1 MTIKSTCCFILF
13 LLFSVG
19 IWAQQ
24 ATVKGIILNESNQPI
39 EGVNISFP
47 GGGAESDKTGFYLI
61 QIPAETNIT
70 VQFTHIAYKPITL
83 TFRLKN
89 NESFEYNPV
98 MRINVEQMSEVVVTG
113 QNREQIPGVVSIA
126 PNIIRRIP
134 GANAGVENILK
145 TLPGVNS
152 NNELSTQFSV
162 RGGSFDENL
171 IYVNEVEI
179 YRPFLIRS
187 GQQEGL
193 SFVNSDLADNVYF
206 SAGGFQSK
214 YGDKMS
220 SVLDVTY
227 RTPTK
232 FRAGADL
239 SFLGASLFAEG
250 VTKDQKFTAMGGFRF
265 RDNSLLVDSQD
276 TESNFTPR
284 FFDVQSQFTYLLNR
298 KIQFEFLGM
307 VSINDYDFA
316 PTRRQTN
323 FGTVSDPRALVVLF
337 EGKEEDRYET
347 QFGAFKTTYRV
358 NDNLSLKFIA
368 SAYHAIEEEFFDIE
382 ASFLIGEVNTDIGSP
397 NLGEVELATGV
408 GSQLTHARNELDALI
423 VNLEHKGT
431 YLKDAHQF
439 EWGLKYTVEDI
450 RDRLDEFEVID
461 SAGFLVRPFR
471 PEFSNNQPETPF
483 TAPLE
488 AFQRVK
494 ADNDTQIDR
503 ISGFAQWSK
512 RGFWGDSEVFYNAG
526 VRFHYWNVSGR
537 GLESN
542 SDMVFSPRGQF
553 SVKPNWIADMVFRLS
568 GGLYHQPPFYR
579 ELRNLQGE
587 VQPEVEAQQSLTL
600 VLGHD
605 YSFVMWDRPFKL
617 TTEAYYKD
625 MTDVNAFTVENV
637 RTRFRADNNTEA
649 YAVGLDMRLN
659 GEFVPGTESWF
670 SMGLM
675 KTEEDTNNQGDIA
688 RPTDQR
694 FKVAALFQDYVPN
707 LPDFKMYLNM
717 VYSTGLP
724 TGSPPGADPR
734 NFQNRLRDYKRA
746 DIGVSYVLTDPTKAF
761 PKGHWLHPFEELSL
775 GAELFNMF
783 DVKNAITS
791 TFVRD
796 TSSDRF
802 IGIPN
807 FQTERVLSLRLVARF

>member
-1 MTIKSTCCFILF
+1 MAVKTK
-13 LLFSVG
+13 LLLSLMLLMPMVVL
-19 IWAQQ
+19 AQQ
-24 ATVKGIILNESNQPI
+24 AVLKGIVLNEQNQPI
-39 EGVNISFP
+39 ENVNISYE
-47 GGGAESDKTGFYLI
+47 GGGTQTDATGFYLLNL
-61 QIPAETNIT
+61 PAGRQIT
-70 VQFTHIAYKPITL
+70 VTFTHIGHKPVTV
-83 TFRLKN
+83 TFLLEN
-89 NESFEYNPV
+89 NQSFEYNPV
-98 MRINVEQMSEVVVTG
+98 MRVNIEQIGEVVVTA
-113 QNREQIPGVVSIA
+113 QNRENVPGVVSIA
-126 PNIIRRIP
+126 PSIVRRIP

-152 NNELSTQFSV
+152 NSDLSTQFSV

-171 IYVNEVEI
+171 VYVNEVEI
-179 YRPFLIRS
+179 QRPFLIRS

-193 SFVNSDLADNVYF
+193 SFVNSDLTDNIYF
-206 SAGGFQSK
+206 SAGGFQAK

-227 RTPTK
+227 RIPTR

-250 VTKDQKFTAMGGFRF
+250 VTKNQKFTALGGFRF

-284 FFDVQSQFTYLLNR
+284 FIDFQTQLTYVLNR
-298 KIQFEFLGM
+298 KWQFDFLGM
-307 VSINDYDFA
+307 VSENDYDFA
-316 PTRRQTN
+316 PKRRQTN
-323 FGTVSDPRALVVLF
+323 FGTITDPRALVVLF
-337 EGKEEDRYET
+337 NGKEEDNYQT
-347 QFGAFKTTYRV
+347 QFGALKTTFKV
-358 NDNLSLKFIA
+358 NDRLTLKFIA

-431 YLKDAHQF
+431 YLAGENQF
-439 EWGLKYTVEDI
+439 DWGVKYTSEDI

-461 SAGFLVRPFR
+461 SAGFFVRPFN
-471 PEFSNNQPETPF
+471 PDFANNQPETPF
-483 TAPLE
+483 TAPLVP
-488 AFQRVK
+488 FQRVK

-503 ISGFAQWSK
+503 FSGFAQWSK
-512 RGFWGDSEVFYNAG
+512 RGFLGDAEVFYNAG
-526 VRFHYWNVSGR
+526 LRFHYWNVSGR

-542 SDMVFSPRGQF
+542 SDMVLSPRGQI

-579 ELRNLQGE
+579 ELRDLSGQ
-587 VQPEVEAQQSLTL
+587 VRPEVEAQQSLTF

-605 YSFVMWDRPFKL
+605 YSFLMWGRPFKL
-617 TTEAYYKD
+617 TTEAYYKN
-625 MTDVNAFTVENV
+625 MTDVNAFTIENV
-637 RTRFRADNNTEA
+637 RTRFRANNNTDA
-649 YAVGLDMRLN
+649 YAYGLDLRLN
-659 GEFVPGTESWF
+659 GEFVPGTESWL
-670 SMGLM
+670 SVGLL
-675 KTEEDTNNQGDIA
+675 KTEEETDNLGSIA

-694 FKVAALFQDYVPN
+694 FSFAALFQDYVPR
-707 LPDFKMYLNM
+707 LPDFKLYLNL
-717 VYSTGLP
+717 VYNTGLP

-746 DIGVSYVLTDPTKAF
+746 DIGIAYVLTDPTKSF
-761 PKGHWLHPFEELSL
+761 SQGHWLSVFEELSL

-783 DVKNAITS
+783 DVRNAITS

-796 TSSDRF
+796 TSSSRF

-807 FQTERVLSLRLVARF
+807 FQTGRVLSLRLTAKF